1 MDPVK
6 IKSTD
11 NTGENNRWHSLV
23 TEKSKGIQGHF
34 QQRKKSNKGFRT
46 NFEAQN
52 DRSHRLSCKTDSHPM
67 ITGKTQAGVIKQSS
81 RRIDTAGKADGI
93 ASKQHQLKVTSR
105 DRRIRWTKG
114 NNKLIHAAVA
124 ASGTDSWE
132 IIANG
137 CFDGEMSHSGTG
149 NIGES

>member
-1 MDPVK
+1 M
-6 IKSTD
+6 I
-11 NTGENNRWHSLV
+11 
-23 TEKSKGIQGHF
+23 TEK
-34 QQRKKSNKGFRT
+34 
-46 NFEAQN
+46 
-52 DRSHRLSCKTDSHPM
+52 
-67 ITGKTQAGVIKQSS
+67 TQTGVIKQSS
-81 RRIDTAGKADGI
+81 WPIDTAEKADGI